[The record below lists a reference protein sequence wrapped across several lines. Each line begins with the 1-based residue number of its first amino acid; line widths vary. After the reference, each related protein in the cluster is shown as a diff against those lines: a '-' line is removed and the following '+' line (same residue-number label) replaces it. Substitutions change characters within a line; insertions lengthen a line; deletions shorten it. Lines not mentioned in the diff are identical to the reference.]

1 MSSDETCLLMNCTAA
16 IYKLLGVE
24 LAYPGFLA
32 CQSLLSELACMS
44 MLGGIS
50 LANISSAPHCF

>member
-44 MLGGIS
+44 MLGGIDV
-50 LANISSAPHCF
+50 